1 MCISVSWAGLC
12 CQDRQLERA
21 CGSGW
26 HSSPCCNTTSQAQP
40 EPVPIKT
47 QPAGSAW
54 LRHQRSPAQVHS
66 PASPAGKPSPSTN
79 PGTAAHTKHQKPA
92 QEPLA
97 DKSLPPSHATLSIPR
112 AEEPRAKA
120 VGCVRSLTIMFS
132 RAYLASQ
139 QFRNTGMNKFRKGG
153 QNIYESKSYLQ
164 KKIHVLYQKKLQ
176 TANLTPARKDPSP
189 STGLRR
195 GCHWKGPHS
204 PCCSGAAEG
213 GMATLQRKSLC

>member
-1 MCISVSWAGLC
+1 MCISVSWSGLC
-12 CQDRQLERA
+12 SQDRQLKWA
-21 CGSGW
+21 HGNGW
-26 HSSPCCNTTSQAQP
+26 SSSPCCNITSWAQP
-40 EPVPIKT
+40 EPVPVKT
-47 QPAGSAW
+47 QPTGSAW

-92 QEPLA
+92 RELLA
-97 DKSLPPSHATLSIPR
+97 GKSLPASHATLSIPR
-112 AEEPRAKA
+112 AEGPKPKG

-164 KKIHVLYQKKLQ
+164 KK
-176 TANLTPARKDPSP
+176 
-189 STGLRR
+189 STF
-195 GCHWKGPHS
+195 S
-204 PCCSGAAEG
+204 I
-213 GMATLQRKSLC
+213 RKSYKQPI